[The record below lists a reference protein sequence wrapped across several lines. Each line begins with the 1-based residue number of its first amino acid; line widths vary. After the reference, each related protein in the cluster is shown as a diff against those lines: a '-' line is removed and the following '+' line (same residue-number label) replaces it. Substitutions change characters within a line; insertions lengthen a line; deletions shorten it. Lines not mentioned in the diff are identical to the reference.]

1 MATPNAGAL
10 WLLLTL
16 RMLDPH
22 GAPAADHRGAAVAQ
36 MPPPAQSQPAAKSAG
51 AALPPPPPLLV
62 RSAKARPRAA
72 GEKLARLDAAA
83 PK

>member
-22 GAPAADHRGAAVAQ
+22 GAPAADHRGPAVAQ
-36 MPPPAQSQPAAKSAG
+36 MPPPAQSQPVAKSTG
-51 AALPPPPPLLV
+51 AATPPLVV